1 MTLNAGTEKWDDGNT
16 QSGDGWSST
25 WTVDT
30 GYSWTGGTPT
40 SADTWVIVCGDGIII
55 SPETWDDWN
64 AVGDD
69 GCSSTWTIETG
80 INWTRIGSNA
90 WQNCGAIWGDS
101 KKVTRYEQ
109 WEDGNTVN
117 GDGWDSSCHIENG
130 YYWSG
135 GTLIRVDT
143 WIPVWGDGK
152 KLPIEEWDDKNLN
165 NGDGCSSTCKIE
177 YGFYWTG
184 GSMTQVDVWKEIWGD
199 GVVIGDKANKYLKF
213 FNFHLLSELYIKW
226 NSLPTFPSELFAFD
240 QTFSC
245 LVCNNSTNSTSQL

>member
-1 MTLNAGTEKWDDGNT
+1 M
-16 QSGDGWSST
+16 
-25 WTVDT
+25 
-30 GYSWTGGTPT
+30 
-40 SADTWVIVCGDGIII
+40 
-55 SPETWDDWN
+55 
-64 AVGDD
+64 
-69 GCSSTWTIETG
+69 
-80 INWTRIGSNA
+80 NWTRVGSNA

-101 KKVTRYEQ
+101 KKVTKYEQ

-199 GVVIGDKANKYLKF
+199 GIVIGDNKK
-213 FNFHLLSELYIKW
+213 N
-226 NSLPTFPSELFAFD
+226 T
-240 QTFSC
+240 
-245 LVCNNSTNSTSQL
+245 